1 MANNKPA
8 LDTEAIW
15 KRWRE
20 IDWKAMPYDAAH
32 KETTDDLDWAMD
44 ALALAL
50 VEVKTLRDGIL
61 QAIHGG
67 VT

>member
-1 MANNKPA
+1 MAI
-8 LDTEAIW
+8 DTDLVWE
-15 KRWRE
+15 RWRE
-20 IDWKAMPYDAAH
+20 IDEKAMPYDQAH

-44 ALALAL
+44 ALALVL

-67 VT
+67 VA